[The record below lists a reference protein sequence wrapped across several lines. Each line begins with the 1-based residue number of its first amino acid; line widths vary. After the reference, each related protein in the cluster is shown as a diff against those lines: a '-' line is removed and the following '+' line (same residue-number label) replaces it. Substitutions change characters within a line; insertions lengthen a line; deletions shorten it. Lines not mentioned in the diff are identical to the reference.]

1 MPVGLWPAL
10 NNIATVAPESQF
22 DISEES
28 RGRIFTL
35 DKGHLLRVVGVRAIY
50 AIGYGDV
57 GSSIYY
63 ALGVTAL
70 FAMGAAPLAIAA
82 AGILFIFTVLTYA
95 ELSAAMPEAGG
106 SSAFARRAF
115 NSDAISFVAGW
126 ALLLDYVV
134 TIAISAY
141 TVPPYLGYFLP
152 VLRTPAGHFVASAT
166 LIAFLTALNII
177 GIKQSTA
184 LSLFLAIFG
193 NITQLALIAIG
204 FFAFVNLPTLLSQ
217 FTIGA
222 HPTWGQFIYGVTIA
236 MVAYTGIEAISQ
248 MSGEVRNPGKN
259 VPRGMLLTMATV
271 LFMYMGIVF
280 VAISAMPFAPGADG
294 VWASELTTSYLED
307 PIAGIAARMPVFGKY
322 LGPWIALLGA
332 AILTIATN
340 AGVIGSSR
348 LTYSM
353 GAHFQLPAFFSRLHR
368 RFKTPYLSLITFSAI
383 SVFIIFLGKK
393 LTYLADLYNFGAMLA
408 FALAHASLLGIRWRE
423 PRLERPFKL
432 KPNIRVAGREFPI
445 TAILGFIC
453 ISAVWVTV
461 VITHPFGR
469 TMGFIWM
476 FVGLGMYYWYRRRS
490 RMPAGRA
497 LEVEEVSFPE
507 YRPLKLK
514 TVLLAVK
521 SLHRVEV
528 VEAAFKLAREDK
540 ATVVALHVL
549 EVPASLPVETF
560 MFNEFAA
567 AEEVLH
573 KAWAVGTE
581 HGVHV
586 ETRLVQSR
594 HAGEAICQVAR
605 EVRADMIVMGA
616 SDRWHRELPFPTT
629 TVEYVLKNA
638 PCVVWVASVPS

>member
-1 MPVGLWPAL
+1 MAQ
-10 NNIATVAPESQF
+10 ESQF

-35 DKGHLLRVVGVRAIY
+35 DKGHLLRLVGIRAIY

-82 AGILFIFTVLTYA
+82 AGVLFIFTVLTYA
-95 ELSAAMPEAGG
+95 ELSAALPEAGG

-115 NSDAISFVAGW
+115 HSDAISFVAGW

-141 TVPPYLGYFLP
+141 TVPPYLGFFLP
-152 VLRTPAGHFVASAT
+152 ILRTPEGHFAASAA
-166 LIAFLTALNII
+166 LIAFLTLLNIV
-177 GIKQSTA
+177 GIKESTA
-184 LSLFLAIFG
+184 LSLVLAIFG

-204 FFAFVNLPTLLSQ
+204 FVAFVNLPTLVSQ
-217 FTIGA
+217 FAIGA

-259 VPRGMLLTMATV
+259 VPRGMLLTMFTV

-294 VWASELTTSYLED
+294 IWASELTAKYLED
-307 PIAGIAARMPVFGKY
+307 PIAGIAAQMPVFGKY
-322 LGPWIALLGA
+322 LAPWIALLGA
-332 AILTIATN
+332 AILIIATN

-353 GAHFQLPAFFSRLHR
+353 GGHFQLPAFFSKLHN
-368 RFKTPYLSLITFSAI
+368 RFRTPYLSLITFSAI
-383 SVFIIFLGKK
+383 SVLIIFLGKK

-423 PRLERPFKL
+423 PKLERPFKL
-432 KPNIRVAGREFPI
+432 KPNIRIGGRELPV
-445 TAILGFIC
+445 TAILGFVC

-469 TMGFIWM
+469 IAGFAWM
-476 FVGLGMYYWYRRRS
+476 FAGLGMYYWYRRRS
-490 RMPAGRA
+490 KIPAGKA
-497 LEVEEVSFPE
+497 VAVEEVSFPE

-521 SLHRVEV
+521 SLRRAEV
-528 VEAAFKLAREDK
+528 ADTAFKIAKEDN
-540 ATVVALHVL
+540 ATVVALNVI
-549 EVPASLPVETF
+549 EVPPALPVETF
-560 MFNEFAA
+560 LYDKFSA
-567 AEEVLH
+567 AEDVLH
-573 KAWAVGTE
+573 KVWAVGTE
-581 HGVHV
+581 HGIHV

-594 HAGEAICQVAR
+594 HAGETICEAAR
-605 EVRADMIVMGA
+605 EVAADIIVMGA
-616 SDRWHRELPFPTT
+616 SDRWHKDLPFPTT

-638 PCVVWVASVPS
+638 PCLVWVASVPS

>member
-1 MPVGLWPAL
+1 MAHEGR
-10 NNIATVAPESQF
+10 F

-35 DKGHLLRVVGVRAIY
+35 DKGHLLRLVGVKAIY

-70 FAMGAAPLAIAA
+70 FAMGAAPLAIAV
-82 AGILFIFTVLTYA
+82 AGLIFIFTVLTYA
-95 ELSAAMPEAGG
+95 ELSAALPHAGG
-106 SSAFARRAF
+106 SSTFARRAF
-115 NSDAISFVAGW
+115 KSDAISFVAGW

-141 TVPPYLGYFLP
+141 TVPPYLGYFWPL
-152 VLRTPAGHFVASAT
+152 LRSPAGHFAASAAV
-166 LIAFLTALNII
+166 IAFLTLLNIM
-177 GIKQSTA
+177 GIKESTT
-184 LSLFLAIFG
+184 LSFILAIFG
-193 NITQLALIAIG
+193 NVTQLALIAIG
-204 FFAFVNLPTLLSQ
+204 FVAFVNLPALLSQ
-217 FTIGA
+217 FVIGA

-294 VWASELTTSYLED
+294 AWTSELTTTYLED
-307 PIAGIAARMPVFGKY
+307 PIAGIAAQMPVLGKY
-322 LGPWIALLGA
+322 LAPWIALLGA

-353 GAHFQLPAFFSRLHR
+353 SGHFQLPAFFSRLHR
-368 RFKTPYLSLITFSAI
+368 RFKTPYLSLITFSSI
-383 SVFIIFLGKK
+383 SVIIILLGKK

-432 KPNIRVAGREFPI
+432 KPNFRVAGRELPL

-469 TMGFIWM
+469 TMGFAWM
-476 FVGLGMYYWYRRRS
+476 FAGLGMYYWYRRRS
-490 RMPAGRA
+490 KIPAVKA
-497 LEVEEVSFPE
+497 VEVEEVSFPE

-521 SLHRVEV
+521 SLRRSEV
-528 VEAAFKLAREDK
+528 TDTAFKIAKEDN
-540 ATVVALHVL
+540 ATVVALNVI
-549 EVPASLPVETF
+549 EMPAALPVETF
-560 MFNEFAA
+560 LYDKFSS
-567 AEEVLH
+567 AEDTLH
-573 KAWAVGTE
+573 KVWAVGTE
-581 HGVHV
+581 HGIHV

-594 HAGEAICQVAR
+594 HAGETICEVAR
-605 EVRADMIVMGA
+605 EVGADLIVMGA
-616 SDRWHRELPFPTT
+616 SERWHKDLPFPTT
-629 TVEYVLKNA
+629 TVEYVLNNA
-638 PCVVWVASVPS
+638 PCLVWVASVPS

>member
-1 MPVGLWPAL
+1 
-10 NNIATVAPESQF
+10 VAPESQF

-35 DKGHLLRVVGVRAIY
+35 DKGHLLRLVGVRAIY

-82 AGILFIFTVLTYA
+82 AGVVFVFTVLTYA
-95 ELSAAMPEAGG
+95 ELSAALPEAGG

-141 TVPPYLGYFLP
+141 TVPPYLAYFLP
-152 VLRTPAGHFVASAT
+152 VLRSPTGHFLASAA
-166 LIAFLTALNII
+166 LIAFLTALNIV
-177 GIKQSTA
+177 GIKQSTT

-204 FFAFVNLPTLLSQ
+204 FVAFVNLPTLISQ
-217 FTIGA
+217 FTVGA

-280 VAISAMPFAPGADG
+280 VAISAMPFAPGSDG
-294 VWASELTTSYLED
+294 VWASELTTTYLED
-307 PIAGIAARMPVFGKY
+307 PIAGIAAQMPVFGKY
-322 LGPWIALLGA
+322 LAPWIALLGA

-368 RFKTPYLSLITFSAI
+368 RFKTPYLSLITFSGI

-432 KPNIRVAGREFPI
+432 KPNIRIAGREFPI
-445 TAILGFIC
+445 TAILGFLC
-453 ISAVWVTV
+453 ISTVWVTV
-461 VITHPFGR
+461 VITHHFGR
-469 TMGFIWM
+469 TMGFAWM
-476 FVGLGMYYWYRRRS
+476 ALGLGMYYWYRRRS
-490 RMPAGRA
+490 KIPAGKA
-497 LEVEEVSFPE
+497 LAVEEVSFPE
-507 YRPLKLK
+507 YCPFKIK
-514 TVLLAVK
+514 TLLLAVK
-521 SLHRVEV
+521 SLRRCEV
-528 VEAAFKLAREDK
+528 TETAFKIAKEDN
-540 ATVVALHVL
+540 ATVVALNVI
-549 EVPASLPVETF
+549 EMPAALPVETF
-560 MFNEFAA
+560 LYDKFSA
-567 AEEVLH
+567 AEDTLH
-573 KAWAVGTE
+573 KVWAVGTE
-581 HGVHV
+581 HGIHV
-586 ETRLVQSR
+586 ETRLVQGR
-594 HAGEAICQVAR
+594 HAGETICETAR
-605 EVRADMIVMGA
+605 EVSADMIVIG
-616 SDRWHRELPFPTT
+616 SSEKWHKDIPFPTT